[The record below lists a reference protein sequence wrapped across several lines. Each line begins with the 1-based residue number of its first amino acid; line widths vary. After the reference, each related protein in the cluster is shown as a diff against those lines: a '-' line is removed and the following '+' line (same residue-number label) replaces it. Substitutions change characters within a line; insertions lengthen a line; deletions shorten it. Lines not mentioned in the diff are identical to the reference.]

1 METQPAPQPSEARVR
16 FTGCQTPQAG
26 PWMSVL
32 GAVERGGDVRAQVA
46 DDLTGRGILDFLMR
60 NVELESSLLVTDEY
74 GGYEAVDDV
83 MPHISVS
90 HSEH

>member
-1 METQPAPQPSEARVR
+1 
-16 FTGCQTPQAG
+16 
-26 PWMSVL
+26 
-32 GAVERGGDVRAQVA
+32 
-46 DDLTGRGILDFLMR
+46 MR